1 MWKIVVAGLT
11 ILSLSACTH
20 KSAYEAA
27 VEDEEPRYFYKSLA
41 GLTCYEKPNHRDE
54 KRLVNYFGPAP
65 MRYEKPEAL
74 PLPKRI
80 APDMVNYWVK
90 NPEPVPTTMPKGDA
104 SDRPWLIKTSVEV
117 GPSDSPDSYRA
128 RRHGVT

>member
-41 GLTCYEKPNHRDE
+41 GLTCYEKFNHRDE
-54 KRLVNYFGPAP
+54 KRLVNYYGPTHALRKTGSSSITK
-65 MRYEKPEAL
+65 MNCARYGQL
-74 PLPKRI
+74 L
-80 APDMVNYWVK
+80 V
-90 NPEPVPTTMPKGDA
+90 
-104 SDRPWLIKTSVEV
+104 
-117 GPSDSPDSYRA
+117 
-128 RRHGVT
+128 

>member
-65 MRYEKPEAL
+65 MRY
-74 PLPKRI
+74 
-80 APDMVNYWVK
+80 K
-90 NPEPVPTTMPKGDA
+90 NRKHFHYQNEL
-104 SDRPWLIKTSVEV
+104 RPIWSIIGLKTLNLNLQ
-117 GPSDSPDSYRA
+117 
-128 RRHGVT
+128 